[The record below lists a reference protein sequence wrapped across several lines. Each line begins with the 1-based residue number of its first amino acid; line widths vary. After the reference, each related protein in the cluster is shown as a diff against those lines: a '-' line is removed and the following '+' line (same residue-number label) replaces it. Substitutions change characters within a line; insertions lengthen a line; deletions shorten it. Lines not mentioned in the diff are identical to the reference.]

1 MYYECSRKLNLA
13 VERLTTKPPNFRLYG
28 IKVIDFILHYVIILL
43 VLMMNI
49 VILIIL

>member
-28 IKVIDFILHYVIILL
+28 IKVIDFILHYVIL